1 MEEIGLIEFVLLHA
15 STRNPGLALE
25 VIATVLPSEL
35 ALLGQG
41 TILPHWPQQN
51 WLHSILP
58 EIKLLSSVYRSTRKQ
73 FQFVANSWLAD
84 FWSEADPQP
93 FILWQRGPL
102 IEGPYLVVVGP
113 RRPSHY
119 AQTQTE
125 KLVRLVA
132 RERVLVSGLAYG
144 IDMLALRAAISAGGQ
159 VIAVVPFGVA
169 NIYPAGHRA
178 ELEEWVQQGRALI
191 ISEYWSVQKP
201 CKLHFWWRNRL
212 MAAMADWLFIPEAAV
227 KSGSRKTAE
236 YALKLGKPL
245 AVLPAD
251 ITRVSAAYSNQLI
264 AAGALTICNY
274 EDWLQYCEVRPRV
287 QSLPLKYRALASVLQ
302 RGCFE
307 PESILANLNIGPGQF
322 WQLIQEAEADM
333 IVRREPDGMVTLLS
347 DVR

>member
-15 STRNPGLALE
+15 STCNPGLALE
-25 VIATVLPSEL
+25 VMARVPRSEL

-51 WLHSILP
+51 WLRSILP
-58 EIKLLSSVYRSTRKQ
+58 EIQKLSTVYQKTRSQ
-73 FQFVANSWLAD
+73 FQFLDQSSLGD
-84 FWSEADPQP
+84 CWSEADPQP
-93 FILWQRGPL
+93 LALWQRGPL

-113 RRPSHY
+113 RRPSQY
-119 AQTQTE
+119 AHTQTE

-191 ISEYWSVQKP
+191 ISEYWSLAKP

-227 KSGSRKTAE
+227 KSGTRKTAE

-264 AAGALTICNY
+264 ATGAITICNY
-274 EDWLQYCEVRPRV
+274 EDWFQFCDVRPQV

-307 PESILANLNIGPGQF
+307 PESILANLNIGPAQF
-322 WQLIQEAEADM
+322 WQLVQEAEADM
-333 IVRREPDGMVTLLS
+333 IVRREPGGTVTLLS

>member
-15 STRNPGLALE
+15 STCNPGLALE
-25 VIATVLPSEL
+25 VIAKVPRSEL
-35 ALLGQG
+35 ALIGQG
-41 TILPHWPQQN
+41 KVLPHWPQQN

-58 EIKLLSSVYRSTRKQ
+58 EIERLSLVYRHARPQ
-73 FQFVANSWLAD
+73 FQFIAENWLTD
-84 FWSEADPQP
+84 YWSEADPKP
-93 FILWQRGPL
+93 LALWQRGPL
-102 IEGPYLVVVGP
+102 IAGPYLVVVGP
-113 RRPSHY
+113 RRPSQY

-125 KLVRLVA
+125 KLVRLVS

-144 IDMLALRAAISAGGQ
+144 IDMLALRAAISAGGR
-159 VIAVVPFGVA
+159 VVAVVPFGVA

-178 ELEEWVQQGRALI
+178 ELEEWVKQGRAMIL
-191 ISEYWSVQKP
+191 SEYWSVAKP

-227 KSGSRKTAE
+227 KSGTRKTAE
-236 YALKLGKPL
+236 YALNQSKSL

-264 AAGALTICNY
+264 AAGAVTICNY
-274 EDWLQYCEVRPRV
+274 EDWFQFCNVRPQV

-307 PESILANLNIGPGQF
+307 PESILANLNIGPAQF
-322 WQLIQEAEADM
+322 WQLIQEAEVDM
-333 IVRREPDGMVTLLS
+333 IVRREPGGTVTLLS
-347 DVR
+347 DS